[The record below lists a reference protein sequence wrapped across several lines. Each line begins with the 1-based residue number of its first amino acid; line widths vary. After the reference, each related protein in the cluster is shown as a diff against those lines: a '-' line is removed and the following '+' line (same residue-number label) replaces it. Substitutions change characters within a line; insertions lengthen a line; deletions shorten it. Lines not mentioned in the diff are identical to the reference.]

1 MNNTAKKQMTTKS
14 MTMKTAVQHL
24 AMDHAGLA
32 WSIAGFDSFNAT
44 SPNVQRNSAH
54 FCQWAVQRLPQSS
67 WPPIFGKSSTK
78 NAAMAQN
85 SKVSVHGAKM

>member
-1 MNNTAKKQMTTKS
+1 MATKS
-14 MTMKTAVQHL
+14 MTLKTAVQHL

-32 WSIAGFDSFNAT
+32 WSIAGHCRVRFL
-44 SPNVQRNSAH
+44 QRYFTKCSKKLGALLPMGR
-54 FCQWAVQRLPQSS
+54 ARLPQSS